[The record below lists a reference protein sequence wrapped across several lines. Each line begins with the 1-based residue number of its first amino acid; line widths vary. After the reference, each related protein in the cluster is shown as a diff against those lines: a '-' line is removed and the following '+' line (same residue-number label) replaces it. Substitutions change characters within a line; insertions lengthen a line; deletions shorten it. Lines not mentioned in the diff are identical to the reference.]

1 MKTYPFL
8 LAALALGACR
18 QTAAEVRLTPSLRP
32 AEPAEPVLY
41 ARDGSVVNPNA
52 PASGAPSRDLPTQAG
67 SRMYL
72 LDLYQKAVEE
82 KEALALEVK
91 GLNAA
96 LAKEQAQTE
105 AVVRERDALHARMQA
120 LEEEKQ
126 KLAAENTD
134 LAARLV
140 TAQIRRL
147 ESEKALLEW
156 KIDAL
161 RNQAASDEAAP
172 KGAQRIEAS
181 ARDSKHEPAGHGG
194 HGGKP

>member
-1 MKTYPFL
+1 MKINPML
-8 LAALALGACR
+8 LAVLALGACR
-18 QTAAEVRLTPSLRP
+18 QTAAEVRPTPSLRP
-32 AEPAEPVLY
+32 VEPAEPVLY

-52 PASGAPSRDLPTQAG
+52 PANAAPSRDLPTQAG

-91 GLNAA
+91 GMHAA

-105 AVVRERDALHARMQA
+105 SVARERDALQAKLQA
-120 LEEEKQ
+120 LEDEKQ
-126 KLAAENTD
+126 KLTAENAD

-147 ESEKALLEW
+147 ESEKALLES

-161 RNQAASDEAAP
+161 RAQSENDAA
-172 KGAQRIEAS
+172 GAKSQRVEAS
-181 ARDSKHEPAGHGG
+181 AHEPKKDSQHRET

>member
-1 MKTYPFL
+1 M
-8 LAALALGACR
+8 A
-18 QTAAEVRLTPSLRP
+18 PSLRP
-32 AEPAEPVLY
+32 AEPAESVLY
-41 ARDGSVVNPNA
+41 ARDGSVVTPNA
-52 PASGAPSRDLPTQAG
+52 PATNAPSRDLPTPAG

-96 LAKEQAQTE
+96 LSKEQAQTE
-105 AVVRERDALHARMQA
+105 SVIRERDALHARLQA
-120 LEEEKQ
+120 LDDEK
-126 KLAAENTD
+126 KELATENVD

-161 RNQAASDEAAP
+161 RSQAASDDAAP
-172 KGAQRIEAS
+172 KNAQRIEAS
-181 ARDSKHEPAGHGG
+181 ARDSKQDPAGHGG
-194 HGGKP
+194 RGGKL